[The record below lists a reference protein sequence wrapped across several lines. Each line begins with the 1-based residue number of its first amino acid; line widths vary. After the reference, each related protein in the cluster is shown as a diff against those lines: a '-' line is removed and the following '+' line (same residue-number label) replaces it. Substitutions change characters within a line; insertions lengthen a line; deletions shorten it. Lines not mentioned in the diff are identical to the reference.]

1 METSRLTQVSAMT
14 LMKVAAVKKVSCAAS
29 FRLVLFC
36 EQVDCC
42 CLYLEQTVITEH
54 CSLRFGCS
62 FLLLKK
68 IVWKMT
74 QTIFIL

>member
-36 EQVDCC
+36 EQVDFNITYTGAV
-42 CLYLEQTVITEH
+42 LVYSFHSPPEMEATFPKLEKPLSRKTI
-54 CSLRFGCS
+54 
-62 FLLLKK
+62 LKN
-68 IVWKMT
+68 
-74 QTIFIL
+74 